1 MKEEKDRRKK
11 RKYHTTTFTEQVK
24 RNKGMFIVYVL
35 LRVSVVLVMIAQ
47 FFNHNYENVFLCLL
61 TLVLFMIPTFIET
74 NYHIDIPDTLEIIM
88 LLFIYSAEILGEIS
102 NYYQRFPIW
111 DTMLHTMTGFLAAAI
126 GFSLVDV
133 LNRNDKIKFDLSPFY
148 MAFVA
153 FCFSMTVAAVWEIFE
168 FFMDNFFGKDMQ
180 KDTIIHTIRSVMLDP
195 EKSNKVYTINNIGTV
210 VVNGEELGF
219 GGYLDIGLYDT
230 MKDMIVN
237 FIGAVVFSFI
247 GYFYTKGKG
256 KGNFA
261 KRFIPVIGKASSKE
275 ETKPEQNK
283 KNADD
288 KESGNKSKRNDK
300 KIRKK
305 PKEIEKSPV
314 SSDPSNKEID
324 RDK

>member
-1 MKEEKDRRKK
+1 MKEEKNGKKK
-11 RKYHTTTFTEQVK
+11 RKFHTITFREQVK
-24 RNKGMFIVYVL
+24 RNKGLFTIYVL

-61 TLVLFMIPTFIET
+61 TLVLFLVPTFIET

-88 LLFIYSAEILGEIS
+88 LLFVYAAEILGEIA

-126 GFSLVDV
+126 GFSLVDI
-133 LNRNDKIKFDLSPFY
+133 LNRNDKIKFELSPFY

-195 EKSNKVYTINNIGTV
+195 NKSNKVYTINNIGTV

-230 MKDMIVN
+230 MKDIIVN

-256 KGNFA
+256 KGKFA
-261 KRFIPVIGKASSKE
+261 SRFIPVIGKASSKE
-275 ETKPEQNK
+275 ETLPEGEIQSSSKVETSK
-283 KNADD
+283 KCNGDY
-288 KESGNKSKRNDK
+288 E

-305 PKEIEKSPV
+305 SNRIKESPV
-314 SSDPSNKEID
+314 SPDHAHNHKS
-324 RDK
+324 

>member
-1 MKEEKDRRKK
+1 MKEERSEKKK
-11 RKYHTTTFTEQVK
+11 RKFHNNTFREQVK
-24 RNKGMFIVYVL
+24 RNKGLFTIYVL
-35 LRVSVVLVMIAQ
+35 LRVSVILVMIAQ

-61 TLVLFMIPTFIET
+61 TLVLFFIPTFIET

-88 LLFIYSAEILGEIS
+88 LLFIYAAEILGEIA

-126 GFSLVDV
+126 GFSLVDI
-133 LNRNDKIKFDLSPFY
+133 LNRNDKIKFELSPFY

-195 EKSNKVYTINNIGTV
+195 DKSNKVYTINNIGTV

-230 MKDMIVN
+230 MKDIIVN

-256 KGNFA
+256 KGKFA
-261 KRFIPVIGKASSKE
+261 SRFIPVIGKASPKE
-275 ETKPEQNK
+275 ETLPKGEKQGSLK
-283 KNADD
+283 A
-288 KESGNKSKRNDK
+288 ESNQKGKRNDE

-305 PKEIEKSPV
+305 SKKIKESTV
-314 SSDPSNKEID
+314 SSDSSHHQES
-324 RDK
+324 